1 MQLVLQTGL
10 MYGDEPQYE
19 VTLRELTTGD
29 LLDAEVAAERM
40 IMSPDGVPVLVKS
53 PALFGYEI
61 LRRQIASIGKIQG
74 PITMKMLRS
83 MTSED
88 LQRISVFA
96 ETWEATKATQVVER
110 GRLDAADTETRKDV
124 SAVS

>member
-10 MYGDEPQYE
+10 MFGDEPQTE

-40 IMSPDGVPVLVKS
+40 VMSPDGVPVLVKS

-110 GRLDAADTETRKDV
+110 GRLDAADSETGKDLP
-124 SAVS
+124 AAR